1 MLELLGQHAIAV
13 WLVLLVVFVV
23 FEAATVQLVSVWFA
37 LGALAALIAAI
48 CHAPAWLQIVLFILI
63 SAVSFA
69 VTRPLV
75 KKFSTSKIQKTNADR
90 CIGDTAVV
98 TEEINNLEARGLV
111 KVNGNIWS
119 ARNETDDIIA
129 EGEKVTVIKIEGVKL
144 IVKKED

>member
-119 ARNETDDIIA
+119 ARNETDEIIA

>member
-13 WLVLLVVFVV
+13 WLVLIVVFVV

-69 VTRPLV
+69 VTRPRV

-119 ARNETDDIIA
+119 ARNETDEIIA

>member
-1 MLELLGQHAIAV
+1 MLEFIESNSIAV
-13 WLVLLVVFVV
+13 WTVLLIVFVV

-37 LGALAALIAAI
+37 IGALVALISAL
-48 CHAPAWLQIVLFILI
+48 CHAPAGLQIVIFIVI

-69 VTRPLV
+69 VTRPIV
-75 KKFSTSKIQKTNADR
+75 RKFSTSKIQKTNADR

-119 ARNETDDIIA
+119 ARNETDEIIA

-144 IVKKED
+144 IVKIF

>member
-1 MLELLGQHAIAV
+1 MLELLQQHAIAV

-37 LGALAALIAAI
+37 LGALAALIAALL
-48 CHAPAWLQIVLFILI
+48 HAGPLVQIIVFIVI
-63 SAVSFA
+63 SAASFA

-98 TEEINNLEARGLV
+98 TEEINNLEAKGQV
-111 KVNGNIWS
+111 KVDGNIWT
-119 ARNETDDIIA
+119 ARSENNDIIPA
-129 EGEKVTVIKIEGVKL
+129 GEKVTVMKIEGVKL

>member
-1 MLELLGQHAIAV
+1 MLELLQQHAIAV

-37 LGALAALIAAI
+37 LGALAALIAALL
-48 CHAPAWLQIVLFILI
+48 HADPLVQIIVFIVI
-63 SAVSFA
+63 SAASFA

-98 TEEINNLEARGLV
+98 IEEINNLEAKGQV
-111 KVNGNIWS
+111 KVDGNIWT
-119 ARNETDDIIA
+119 ARSENNDIIPA
-129 EGEKVTVIKIEGVKL
+129 GEKVTVMKIEGVKL

>member
-1 MLELLGQHAIAV
+1 MLVLLQEHAIAV

-48 CHAPAWLQIVLFILI
+48 CHGPAWLQITLFILV
-63 SAVSFA
+63 SAISFA

-98 TEEINNLEARGLV
+98 TEEINNLEAKGLV
-111 KVNGNIWS
+111 KVDGNIWT
-119 ARNETDDIIA
+119 ARSENNDVIPA
-129 EGEKVTVIKIEGVKL
+129 GEKVTVIKIEGVKL
-144 IVKKED
+144 IVKKEG

>member
-90 CIGDTAVV
+90 CIGDTAIV
-98 TEEINNLEARGLV
+98 TEEINNLEAKGQV
-111 KVNGNIWS
+111 KVDGNIWT
-119 ARNETDDIIA
+119 ARSENNDIIPA
-129 EGEKVTVIKIEGVKL
+129 GEKVTVMKIEGVKL

>member
-1 MLELLGQHAIAV
+1 MLVLLQEHAIAV

-48 CHAPAWLQIVLFILI
+48 CHGPAWLQITLFIVV
-63 SAVSFA
+63 SAISFA

-98 TEEINNLEARGLV
+98 TEEINNLEAKGLG
-111 KVNGNIWS
+111 KVDGNIWT
-119 ARNETDDIIA
+119 ARSENNDIIPA
-129 EGEKVTVIKIEGVKL
+129 GEKVTVIKIEGVKL
-144 IVKKED
+144 IVKKEG

>member
-1 MLELLGQHAIAV
+1 MVLLQEHAIAV

-37 LGALAALIAAI
+37 LGALAALIAALL
-48 CHAPAWLQIVLFILI
+48 HASPLVQIIVFIVI
-63 SAVSFA
+63 SAASFA

-90 CIGDTAVV
+90 CIGSTAVV
-98 TEEINNLEARGLV
+98 TEEINNLEAKGQV
-111 KVNGNIWS
+111 KVDGNIWT
-119 ARNETDDIIA
+119 ARSENDETVPV
-129 EGEKVTVIKIEGVKL
+129 GEKVTVIKIEGVKL

>member
-1 MLELLGQHAIAV
+1 MLELLQEHAIAV

-37 LGALAALIAAI
+37 LGALASLIAAVF
-48 CHAPAWLQIVLFILI
+48 HAPAWLQIVLFIAV
-63 SAVSFA
+63 SAISFA

-75 KKFSTSKIQKTNADR
+75 RKFSTSKIQKTNADR

-98 TEEINNLEARGLV
+98 TEEINNLEAKGQV
-111 KVNGNIWS
+111 KVDGNIWT
-119 ARNETDDIIA
+119 ARNENNEIIP
-129 EGEKVTVIKIEGVKL
+129 EGERVTVIRIEGVKL

>member
-111 KVNGNIWS
+111 KVDGNIWT
-119 ARNETDDIIA
+119 ARSENNDIIPV
-129 EGEKVTVIKIEGVKL
+129 GEKVTVIRIEGVKL

>member
-98 TEEINNLEARGLV
+98 TEEINNLEAKGQV
-111 KVNGNIWS
+111 KVDGNIWT
-119 ARNETDDIIA
+119 ARSENNDIIPA
-129 EGEKVTVIKIEGVKL
+129 GEKVTVMKIEGVKL

>member
-98 TEEINNLEARGLV
+98 TEEINNLEAKGQV
-111 KVNGNIWS
+111 KVDGNIWT
-119 ARNETDDIIA
+119 ARSENNDIIPA
-129 EGEKVTVIKIEGVKL
+129 GEKVTVIKIEGVKL